1 MKNLPIVN
9 YCVYCYCRDEYVLL
23 FSTRHLE
30 AASVEPV
37 IRRLVADVREGLRFL
52 WGHRLVRALTLLGFG
67 ISFTGGAVT
76 GLTVVYG
83 AQALDLPETGVRVG
97 LLFSAAALGSLA
109 SSVLL
114 PRLNRRYATGSITL
128 AGLTAATVAVAAL
141 AFATNF
147 IAALVFSW
155 LGRGTDAR
163 DHQRDLAAAAGRPR
177 SPAEQGQRLG
187 PDDCLGRN
195 ALRRRGGR
203 RARRGHVDPDDLSR
217 DGARRGDQRRDRLVL
232 TAPRARG
239 GERWRLRVEV
249 FQASGVGATRK
260 QEEALAGA
268 RATTILF
275 LALALVAL
283 GSSAGAGGS
292 SAATPASPLGP
303 NVIVF
308 DPSMPVGQ
316 IQATVDAIHAQQV
329 DAEMGTNR
337 YALLFK
343 PGVYGSAD
351 QPLQIKVGYYTEI
364 AGLGASPNDVTIN
377 GKIEVYNRCLEGGGT
392 SNCVALVNFWRTLS
406 NLTLN
411 INSLGQD
418 GCRASANFWA
428 VSQAVSMRRLK
439 ITGANLSLMDY
450 CTAGPQFASGGFIAD
465 SSLPFVINGSQQQWL
480 IRNSRIGGWSN
491 AVWNQVFAGVEG
503 APSDTAFPNPPYT
516 TLATTPVSREKPYC
530 SWTTQGDYAVRVPSA
545 HTQTSGT
552 PGAGDDGG
560 AHDPARRFLRR
571 DAVGLGADDQQPA
584 CSRQE
589 PAAHPGR
596 LRVGRSIAVKR
607 ADTVVLGLGHAT
619 LTAVDG
625 AVPLTVADVPGVIVA
640 GVTIDAGTV
649 ESPVLLEVGK
659 KNGNQS
665 SKKGDPSNPTTLSDV
680 YFRVGGPHIGKADV
694 ALEVNGDNVLI
705 DHTWVWRADHGIEG
719 FSGDTERWNTNT
731 GRNGVVVNGD
741 NVTATGLFVEHFQ
754 EYNVIW
760 NGENGRT
767 ILYQNELPYD
777 PPTQAD
783 WMHDGVEGWAGYK
796 VGDQVKTHRLDGGGV
811 YVFNRNNPSIHTENG
826 FEVPDARVSVCTTS

>member
-1 MKNLPIVN
+1 M
-9 YCVYCYCRDEYVLL
+9 
-23 FSTRHLE
+23 
-30 AASVEPV
+30 
-37 IRRLVADVREGLRFL
+37 
-52 WGHRLVRALTLLGFG
+52 
-67 ISFTGGAVT
+67 
-76 GLTVVYG
+76 
-83 AQALDLPETGVRVG
+83 
-97 LLFSAAALGSLA
+97 
-109 SSVLL
+109 
-114 PRLNRRYATGSITL
+114 
-128 AGLTAATVAVAAL
+128 
-141 AFATNF
+141 
-147 IAALVFSW
+147 
-155 LGRGTDAR
+155 
-163 DHQRDLAAAAGRPR
+163 
-177 SPAEQGQRLG
+177 
-187 PDDCLGRN
+187 
-195 ALRRRGGR
+195 
-203 RARRGHVDPDDLSR
+203 
-217 DGARRGDQRRDRLVL
+217 
-232 TAPRARG
+232 
-239 GERWRLRVEV
+239 
-249 FQASGVGATRK
+249 
-260 QEEALAGA
+260 AGA
-268 RATTILF
+268 RAMTILS

-292 SAATPASPLGP
+292 SAATPASPFGP

-308 DPSMPVGQ
+308 DPSMPVGE

-329 DAEMGTNR
+329 DAEMATNR

-343 PGVYGSAD
+343 PGVYGSAA

-364 AGLGASPNDVTIN
+364 AGLGASPTDVTIN
-377 GKIEVYNRCLEGGGT
+377 GKIEVYNRCLDAGGT

-406 NLTLN
+406 NLTLR

-428 VSQAVSMRRLK
+428 VSQAVSMRRLD
-439 ITGANLSLMDY
+439 ITDANLSLMDY

-503 APSDTAFPNPPYT
+503 APSDMTFPNPPYT
-516 TLATTPVSREKPYC
+516 TLATTPASREKPYLFLDD
-530 SWTTQGDYAVRVPSA
+530 QGDYAVRVPSA
-545 HTQTSGT
+545 HTHTSGT
-552 PGAGDDGG
+552 SWGLAMTAGRTIPLGDFFVAKPSDSVHTINNQLARGMNLLLTPGVYD
-560 AHDPARRFLRR
+560 
-571 DAVGLGADDQQPA
+571 VGL
-584 CSRQE
+584 
-589 PAAHPGR
+589 
-596 LRVGRSIAVKR
+596 SIAVKR

-619 LTAVDG
+619 LTAVGG
-625 AVPLTVADVPGVIVA
+625 AIPLTLADVPGVIVA

-649 ESPVLLEVGK
+649 ESRVLLEVGK
-659 KNGNQS
+659 KNGNHS
-665 SKKGDPSNPTTLSDV
+665 SKKSDPSNPTTLSDV

-694 ALEVNGDNVLI
+694 ALEVNRDNVLI

-783 WMHDGVEGWAGYK
+783 WMHGGVEGWAGYK
-796 VGDQVKTHRLDGGGV
+796 VGDHVKTHRLDGGGV
-811 YVFNRNNPSIHTENG
+811 YVFNRNDPSIHTENG
-826 FEVPDARVSVCTTS
+826 FEVPETAGVQLHHVMTVNLSAGTIDHVVNGVGDAADVTRIGSPVFVADYP

>member
-1 MKNLPIVN
+1 M
-9 YCVYCYCRDEYVLL
+9 
-23 FSTRHLE
+23 
-30 AASVEPV
+30 
-37 IRRLVADVREGLRFL
+37 
-52 WGHRLVRALTLLGFG
+52 
-67 ISFTGGAVT
+67 
-76 GLTVVYG
+76 
-83 AQALDLPETGVRVG
+83 
-97 LLFSAAALGSLA
+97 
-109 SSVLL
+109 
-114 PRLNRRYATGSITL
+114 
-128 AGLTAATVAVAAL
+128 
-141 AFATNF
+141 
-147 IAALVFSW
+147 
-155 LGRGTDAR
+155 
-163 DHQRDLAAAAGRPR
+163 
-177 SPAEQGQRLG
+177 
-187 PDDCLGRN
+187 
-195 ALRRRGGR
+195 
-203 RARRGHVDPDDLSR
+203 
-217 DGARRGDQRRDRLVL
+217 
-232 TAPRARG
+232 
-239 GERWRLRVEV
+239 
-249 FQASGVGATRK
+249 
-260 QEEALAGA
+260 AGA
-268 RATTILF
+268 RATTILS
-275 LALALVAL
+275 LAVALLAL

-292 SAATPASPLGP
+292 SAATSAAPLGP

-343 PGVYGSAD
+343 PGVYGSAA

-364 AGLGASPNDVTIN
+364 AGLGASPTDVTIN

-428 VSQAVSMRRLK
+428 VSQAVSMRRLN

-503 APSDTAFPNPPYT
+503 APSDATFPNPPYT
-516 TLATTPVSREKPYC
+516 TLATTPVSREKPYLFLDD
-530 SWTTQGDYAVRVPSA
+530 QGDYAVRVPST
-545 HTQTSGT
+545 HTHTSGT
-552 PGAGDDGG
+552 SWGLAMTAGRTIPLSDFFVAKPSDSVHTINNQLARGMNLLLTPGVYD
-560 AHDPARRFLRR
+560 
-571 DAVGLGADDQQPA
+571 VGL
-584 CSRQE
+584 
-589 PAAHPGR
+589 
-596 LRVGRSIAVKR
+596 SIAVKR

-619 LTAVDG
+619 LTAVGG
-625 AVPLTVADVPGVIVA
+625 AIPLTVADVPGVIVA

-665 SKKGDPSNPTTLSDV
+665 SKKSDPSNPTTLSDV

-694 ALEVNGDNVLI
+694 ALEVNRDNVLI
-705 DHTWVWRADHGIEG
+705 DHTWVWRADHGVEG

-754 EYNVIW
+754 EYNLVW

-796 VGDQVKTHRLDGGGV
+796 VGDHVKTHRLDGGGV

-826 FEVPDARVSVCTTS
+826 FEVPQTAGVQLHHVMTVNLSAGTIDHVVNGVGDAADVTRIGSPVFIVDYP